1 MELMC
6 IGFLAGAVFCLIGVM
21 VTIIFTD
28 KTTSVEET
36 ESDFIITELG
46 NLKMILGLSRGDRE
60 IIDRAISYI
69 RRLEREI
76 NDRN

>member
-6 IGFLAGAVFCLIGVM
+6 IGFLAGAVLCLIGVM

-28 KTTSVEET
+28 KTNSVEET

-60 IIDRAISYI
+60 IIDGAISYI